1 MTPES
6 LLKEIIA
13 AFPVGSPPAEPIK
26 PDVYESVHD
35 GVAETRAAFLGKTWI
50 QVDFSVASNG
60 GFLEHA
66 MVCLT
71 FDALSYYFP
80 AFLYRFVEESRRRAT
95 ALFGTFLG
103 QLNPQNGSEP
113 LQNFFLSLPSRQA
126 AVVADFLE
134 YVWQHDHQVD
144 AMLALENFW
153 DIYLSPDRK
162 KAISD
167 SDAAKRIYK
176 TFGWTQ
182 KA

>member
-1 MTPES
+1 MTPEA
-6 LLKEIIA
+6 LRKEIIA
-13 AFPVGSPPAEPIK
+13 AFPIGTPPVDPIRS
-26 PDVYESVHD
+26 DVYESVHD
-35 GVAETRAAFLGKTWI
+35 GVAETRAAFLGKTWT
-50 QVDFSVASNG
+50 QVDFSDASNY

-71 FDALSYYFP
+71 FDAFSYYFP
-80 AFLYRFVEESRRRAT
+80 SLLYGFVEEDGQRDSF
-95 ALFGTFLG
+95 LFGTFLG
-103 QLNPQNGSEP
+103 QLNPQSASEQM
-113 LQNFFLSLPSRQA
+113 QNFFLALTSQQS

-134 YVWQHDHQVD
+134 YVWQRDNEID

-153 DIYLSPDRK
+153 DVYLSADRR
-162 KAISD
+162 KAIAE